1 MSATARVTEKARLP
15 TNDVIGSSWNGVVA
29 GDHGAVV
36 YRICTHPPTSSQ
48 RGRQR
53 GWGVQAG
60 TAIATQPVEASPR
73 PGWCREASDL
83 AHTPSC
89 RPPTP
94 PQAERPPAGVPTAP
108 PCVPPASAPPASPTP
123 PAPHDPGRAKGPT
136 SGSRSS
142 TTPGTRPRH
151 GGGGQPTG
159 YPARLDQ
166 GPASPRGRC
175 GSASSLI
182 PTRPLPAATASA
194 RRDRRTGDRR
204 LTVSLVR
211 TVAHPGAHPGS
222 RPGTG

>member
-29 GDHGAVV
+29 GDHGAVAH
-36 YRICTHPPTSSQ
+36 RIRGHPPTSSQ

-108 PCVPPASAPPASPTP
+108 PCVPPARAPRHHRPRLPPTTQDAQRGQP
-123 PAPHDPGRAKGPT
+123 QAAGRRRRRGPAPVMAGVANRPATRPGSTRDPHRHAAGAAARA
-136 SGSRSS
+136 RSS
-142 TTPGTRPRH
+142 P
-151 GGGGQPTG
+151 
-159 YPARLDQ
+159 
-166 GPASPRGRC
+166 
-175 GSASSLI
+175 
-182 PTRPLPAATASA
+182 
-194 RRDRRTGDRR
+194 RDRSRQQRR
-204 LTVSLVR
+204 LHAAIVGPVIDD
-211 TVAHPGAHPGS
+211 
-222 RPGTG
+222 